1 MVGFFPR
8 ETIRWTH
15 LDEPPVLRRLSIT
28 WWPLAAAAGIG
39 VRVAHAA
46 LFGVDRSSWLIASA
60 YAAILI
66 LFACG
71 ALTAHVGNF
80 TVRTWAWRVPVF
92 ALAEATVEALASLAL
107 ILVGVEPLG
116 ADRATVDQWPAIAA
130 TIIRN
135 RFLLLSGFGLVLAG
149 SVQAARFVL
158 YKPVER
164 AQMDV
169 DAVEEVHEIETGE
182 HTPLPPVP
190 PTP

>member
-8 ETIRWTH
+8 ESIRWTH
-15 LDEPPVLRRLSIT
+15 LEEPPLLRRLSIAL
-28 WWPLAAAAGIG
+28 WPLAVVAGVG

-46 LFGVDRSSWLIASA
+46 LFGVDSGSWFLGTA

-66 LFACG
+66 LLACG

-80 TVRTWAWRVPVF
+80 PVRSWAWRVPLF
-92 ALAEATVEALASLAL
+92 AVAEATVEALASLAL
-107 ILVGVEPLG
+107 ILLGVEPLG
-116 ADRATVDQWPAIAA
+116 AERAMVDQWPAIAV

-135 RFLLLSGFGLVLAG
+135 RFLLLGGFGLVLAV

-169 DAVEEVHEIETGE
+169 DANEEVHGIETGE
-182 HTPLPPVP
+182 HVP
-190 PTP
+190 PPPAGS